1 MKKVVC
7 MFAGEWILKHRS
19 EKSMPVSCI
28 SNYLVNQFGEK
39 IVINKETYSILE
51 FILNED
57 TMQTDL
63 HDVIVSFMQRKYD
76 DFAVRYCTVEVTEAE
91 SIDESQGNVRTEADM
106 WNELGRIGFG
116 EDEDL
121 ADVDERQVE
130 QSTNDECPRDT
141 VESRVPVSA
150 QKVLTRIDKLI
161 SGAEFKTFAHE
172 TALISQN
179 IINDRMQ
186 EVFFKQKL
194 LFSINDGYGLTD
206 YLALYAE
213 LLDALGL
220 RATSGGI
227 VMEKLPTIKPNT
239 EDPRVAVLE
248 HIRQSPQNCVVCLD
262 ISDWMNDV
270 KSLEFNEFLQALTLA
285 RPDGVLVFRVPFID
299 KEVLDKITLALNG
312 FMFIRELSFP
322 PFSNE
327 EIGRYADVEVGKYGF
342 SMDEKAWDGF
352 FRRIRKESSDGKFYG
367 IDTIRKVVAEMLY
380 HKQLSNAQSG
390 IADRIIRQEDSDC
403 LCGRELFD
411 NMSGMEM
418 LDKLVGTEQIKQK
431 VLEIISQIELA
442 RKTPSMGQPA
452 LHMRFIGNPG
462 TGKTTIARII
472 GKILKEKGV
481 LRIGEFHE
489 LSGRDFCGRYIGE
502 TAPKTLSL
510 CRAAYGSVLFID
522 EAYSLYRGNDDTK
535 DYGRE
540 ALDTLIAEM
549 ENHRNDFV
557 VIMAGYTDDIERM
570 MKGNSGL
577 ASRMPYVIEFP
588 NFSKEQLYEIF
599 LSMCN
604 EKLSA
609 EAEMLQDARKY
620 FLSLDDSYVNSKS
633 FSNAR
638 FVRNLYERVCAKAA
652 MRCQLSG
659 TEDVVLTQEDFHRS
673 VGDKEFE
680 SLNRK
685 KRGIGFGQ

>member
-1 MKKVVC
+1 MKKVAC

-19 EKSMPVSCI
+19 ENPMPVSCV
-28 SNYLVNQFGEK
+28 SSYLTNQYGDK
-39 IVINKETYSILE
+39 LVINKETYSILE
-51 FILNED
+51 FTLNDD
-57 TMQTDL
+57 TVQTDL
-63 HDVIVSFMQRKYD
+63 HDVVVAFMQRKYE
-76 DFAVRYCTVEVTEAE
+76 DFAERYCTVEVTEVE
-91 SIDESQGNVRTEADM
+91 NTEQTDGDVRTGMDILS
-106 WNELGRIGFG
+106 ELGRILGDDN
-116 EDEDL
+116 EESDVEARPEQQI
-121 ADVDERQVE
+121 ADDGAPETRRKG
-130 QSTNDECPRDT
+130 SPAA
-141 VESRVPVSA
+141 A
-150 QKVLTRIDKLI
+150 QKVLERIDKLI
-161 SGAEFKTFAHE
+161 SGAEFKAFAHE
-172 TALISQN
+172 VATISDN

-186 EVFFKQKL
+186 DVFFKQRL
-194 LFSINDGYGLTD
+194 LFSINDGCGLTD

-213 LLDALGL
+213 LLDTLGL
-220 RATSGGI
+220 RAMSNNI
-227 VMEKLPTIKPNT
+227 VMEKLPTIKPNQ
-239 EDPRVAVLE
+239 EDPRTAVLD
-248 HIRQSPQNCVVCLD
+248 HIQHVPQNCVVCLD

-270 KSLEFNEFLQALTLA
+270 KSLEFHDFLQSLSLI

-299 KEVLDKITLALNG
+299 KEVLSKVTVSLNDL
-312 FMFIRELSFP
+312 MFIRELSFP

-352 FRRIRKESSDGKFYG
+352 FRRIRQESSDGKFYG

-380 HKQLSNAQSG
+380 RKQLTNAQSG
-390 IADRIIRQEDSDC
+390 VADRIIREEDSNC

-418 LDKLVGTEQIKQK
+418 LDKLVGTEQIKQR
-431 VLEIISQIELA
+431 VLEIVSQIELA
-442 RKTPSMGQPA
+442 RKTPSLGQPA
-452 LHMRFIGNPG
+452 LHMRFVGNPG

-472 GKILKEKGV
+472 GKILKERGV

-489 LSGRDFCGRYIGE
+489 QSGRDFCGRYIGE

-522 EAYSLYRGNDDTK
+522 EAYSLYRGDDDTK

-549 ENHRNDFV
+549 ENHRSDFV

-577 ASRMPYVIEFP
+577 ESRMPYVIEFP
-588 NFSKEQLYEIF
+588 NFSKEQLYQIF
-599 LSMCN
+599 ASMCE
-604 EKLSA
+604 EKLHA
-609 EAEMLQDARKY
+609 EPAMLEDAHKY
-620 FLSLDDSYVNSKS
+620 FLGLDDGYVNSKS

-659 TEDVVLTQEDFHRS
+659 TQEVVLTQEDFARS
-673 VGDKEFE
+673 IGDKEFE